1 MRRLISL
8 LSLAAVLAAPAAPQT
23 ARKKRTATAAPNP
36 ETGTFPI
43 LKLGVR
49 GNDAFTGDQ
58 ILAVTGLK
66 QGERVTAADFETA
79 RQRLLSTGAFEQA
92 GFEYHFGSE
101 ASGPGFLATFEVK
114 EVPQFYAMSFEDFPA
129 PESELRRC
137 LQQKDP
143 LFGPKIPVTQT
154 FLDRYTGFIEQCLAP
169 YNFKEHVK
177 AQLTADY
184 SPDLTILFRPST
196 PRPNIA
202 EVFFTNTGDILPAA
216 LQTAIAGAAIGL
228 GYTERRFRAILDS
241 TIRPIYEA
249 KGYVRVSFP
258 SIATKPSD
266 NVKGLAVTVKVEPG
280 PVYKLMSV
288 RVSGAE
294 DIPPLMKYKPGEV
307 ANFDKVKAAQARL
320 DDILRRR
327 GYLHETTQELR
338 TIDDSGHTVSV
349 TLRASPGP
357 QYLTGNLTIVGLDV
371 ISEPAIRKIWGLAP
385 GKPFNAAYPDHFLK
399 VVRDEGLFDNLG
411 PTSSATT
418 VHEDTKTV
426 DVTLTFS
433 GPKRKQDWETH
444 PTGADPVQP
453 DLGVPFPP
461 YPP

>member
-1 MRRLISL
+1 MRRLVPL
-8 LSLAAVLAAPAAPQT
+8 LALAALLAEPAAPQS
-23 ARKKRTATAAPNP
+23 AKKHPAATPAPNAQ
-36 ETGTFPI
+36 TDSFPI
-43 LKLGVR
+43 LSLDVR
-49 GNDAFTGDQ
+49 GNQIFSAAQ
-58 ILAVTGLK
+58 ILGVAGLK
-66 QGERVTAADFETA
+66 KGDHVKAADFETA
-79 RQRLLSTGAFEQA
+79 RQRLLATGAFEQA
-92 GFEYHFGSE
+92 GFEYRFGSD
-101 ASGPGFLATFEVK
+101 SNGPGFLASFEVK
-114 EVPQFYAMSFEDFPA
+114 EDSQFYAMSFEDFPA
-129 PESELRRC
+129 SDNEIRKC

-143 LFGPKIPVTQT
+143 LYGLRIPVTQM
-154 FLDRYTGFIEQCLAP
+154 FLDRYSTYIEQCLAP
-169 YNFKEHVK
+169 YNFKHHVK
-177 AQLTADY
+177 AMLSADY

-202 EVFFTNTGDILPAA
+202 EVFFTGAGEILPAA

-228 GYTERRFRAILDS
+228 GYTEQRFRAILDS
-241 TIRPIYEA
+241 TIRPMYEA

-258 SIATKPSD
+258 AITTKPSD

-294 DIPPLMKYKPGEV
+294 DIPGLLKYKPGEV

-349 TLRASPGP
+349 TLRATPGP
-357 QYLTGNLTIVGLDV
+357 QYLTGKLTITGLDV
-371 ISEPAIRKIWGLAP
+371 IAEPAIRKIWGLAP
-385 GKPFNAAYPDHFLK
+385 GQPFNVSYPDHFLK

-411 PTSSATT
+411 ATSSETKI
-418 VHEDTKTV
+418 HEDTKTV
-426 DVTLTFS
+426 DVTLRFS
-433 GPKRKQDWETH
+433 GPKKKQDWETH

-461 YPP
+461 YLR